1 MISPARHRLL
11 ACVLLSAA
19 VLASGC
25 ERVRSL
31 VGKLKQGGVGKSAT
45 TGTYSSEQVS
55 VLDDSTYDAFVAQKG
70 RLVLVDFYA
79 DWCGPCRK
87 LGPMLEQ
94 AAAAHPGVVYV
105 GRVNVDRVPKLAAAN
120 QVRGTPDVHIYKEGR
135 EVDHFVGC
143 PSEAELM
150 AKIATLADGITAAA
164 EPVKPAEPAKP
175 AKPIEESI
183 QRMPKGWMPPGIR
196 KQGT

>member
-1 MISPARHRLL
+1 MAGKFKHGGTGT
-11 ACVLLSAA
+11 SA
-19 VLASGC
+19 V
-25 ERVRSL
+25 
-31 VGKLKQGGVGKSAT
+31 

-55 VLDDSTYDAFVAQKG
+55 VLDDATYAAFVAQKG
-70 RLVLVDFYA
+70 KLIVVDFYA
-79 DWCGPCRK
+79 DWCGPCRT

-120 QVRGTPDVHIYKEGR
+120 QVRGIPDVHIYKEGR

-143 PSEAELM
+143 PGEAELT

-164 EPVKPAEPAKP
+164 ATAEPAKPAEPSEP

-183 QRMPKGWMPPGIR
+183 RRMPKGWMPPGIR
-196 KQGT
+196 KQ